1 MKVNEV
7 IAQLQNMIANGEIT
21 GSEPFGSFEYSC
33 EEGVYFIE
41 SVSIC
46 KDYSEDNKS
55 DIVYI

>member
-21 GSEPFGSFEYSC
+21 GLEPFGSFEYSC

-46 KDYSEDNKS
+46 KDYSEDRKS
-55 DIVYI
+55 VV